1 VIDAY
6 DLQQKIMAQWGQLAL
21 IPSAASINKKY
32 NEVPV
37 YVILNNN
44 TYTVIDVITRDG
56 KIILEIIW
64 KILYL

>member
-1 VIDAY
+1 
-6 DLQQKIMAQWGQLAL
+6 MAQWGQLAL

-56 KIILEIIW
+56 KIILEII
-64 KILYL
+64 